1 MLKSAMSKE
10 VVHVDGELRSRGQ
23 EIVQGCLRRS
33 RGQVAV
39 PNGWHRGEGCR
50 RGDAEAGGRCSHGD
64 RHDQVFESMGDRLH
78 NSNTM

>member
-39 PNGWHRGEGCR
+39 PNG
-50 RGDAEAGGRCSHGD
+50 
-64 RHDQVFESMGDRLH
+64 
-78 NSNTM
+78 